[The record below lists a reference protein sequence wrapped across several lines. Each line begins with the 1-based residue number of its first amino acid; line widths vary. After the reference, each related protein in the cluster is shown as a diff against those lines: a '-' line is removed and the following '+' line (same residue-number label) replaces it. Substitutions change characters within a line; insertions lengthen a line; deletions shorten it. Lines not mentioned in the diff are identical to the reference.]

1 MGTKPIYSFVARSSP
16 RPWFRAFHMHLE
28 CPHADRCPGCPLIRL
43 AYPEQ
48 LSQKTTAV
56 VRALSAYPALAA
68 AEREPIRG
76 AENTSGYRV
85 RAKFVAEAGRLGL
98 FARGSHDVVDIPECP
113 VLTPRLR
120 DAANAIRRILPS
132 AASVSSVDLRDT
144 DEGVLVTLAGTLRGA
159 EAEGAVARVAREVP
173 ALLTIAT
180 GERKTG
186 AARVLPAAPR
196 VVHGPSEAR
205 HHLAPG
211 EPYHYAS
218 PGAFTQL
225 HPGQAAR
232 AYALVA
238 ERIESALGTLAGAR
252 VLELYA
258 GSGALALRLAA
269 RGATVTAVESHT
281 PAVRLTE
288 RAAREQ
294 RLPLTALGG
303 DAGSVLGELAAAGE
317 RFDAIVVNP
326 PRRGLSP
333 DVRRLL
339 GSLAPRVLVYVSCEP
354 VTFAR
359 DADDLSRQGLA
370 LATVAP
376 FDMIPLSE
384 SVETLAAFAP
394 RAAPPPR
401 VVFANETLLA
411 VAKSPHEPTTPQG
424 EHGHSLLSRVR
435 TLPGAANAVPV
446 HRLDLGT
453 SGVCLF
459 ASAPEHVPELA
470 RALASGTKEYVAL
483 VRGIARKKGRITRA
497 LKEGGAE
504 RESRTRY
511 VRRSVVGGHS
521 LVVVS
526 PEEGRTHQVRRHLA
540 GIGLPVLGDERY
552 GDRSSNVHFEHAHG
566 LDRSFLHL
574 EAVTLVIA
582 GEERTLRDEL
592 APDLSAVLSSA
603 GSRR

>member
-1 MGTKPIYSFVARSSP
+1 
-16 RPWFRAFHMHLE
+16 MHLE

-43 AYPEQ
+43 TYPEQ
-48 LSQKTTAV
+48 LSEKTKAV
-56 VRALSAYPALAA
+56 VRALSAYPALDAA
-68 AEREPIRG
+68 KREPIRG
-76 AENTSGYRV
+76 AETRSGYRV
-85 RAKFVAEAGRLGL
+85 RAKLVAGHGRLGL
-98 FARGSHDVVDIPECP
+98 FARGTHDVVDIPDCP

-120 DAANAIRRILPS
+120 EAASAIRRVLPD
-132 AASVSSVDLRDT
+132 ARNVSSIDLRDT
-144 DEGVLVTLAGTLRGA
+144 DDGVLVTLGGMLDAA
-159 EAEGAVARVAREVP
+159 ESERAVARVRREVP
-173 ALLTIAT
+173 ELLTVAT
-180 GERKTG
+180 GERKKG
-186 AARVLPAAPR
+186 AARVLPTAPR
-196 VVHGPSEAR
+196 IAHGPSEAR
-205 HHLAPG
+205 HHLAKG

-225 HPGQAAR
+225 HAEQAAR
-232 AYALVA
+232 AYAFVA
-238 ERIESALGTLAGAR
+238 ERLESALGALSGRR

-269 RGATVTAVESHT
+269 KGAVVTAVESHA

-294 RLPLTALGG
+294 RLSLTPLAG
-303 DAGSVLGELAAAGE
+303 DAGAVLGELAAGGE

-339 GSLAPRVLVYVSCEP
+339 GSLEPRALVYVSCEP
-354 VTFAR
+354 VTLAR
-359 DADDLSRQGLA
+359 DADDLARQGLG

-384 SVETLAAFAP
+384 SVETLATFAP
-394 RAAPPPR
+394 AAAPPPR
-401 VVFANETLLA
+401 VLFENETLVA
-411 VAKSPHEPTTPQG
+411 VSKSPHEPTTPQG

-459 ASAPEHVPELA
+459 ARAPEHVAELA
-470 RALASGTKEYVAL
+470 RSLAEGTKEYVAL

-497 LKEGGAE
+497 LREGGVD

-511 VRRSVVGGHS
+511 VRRSVIGGHS

-526 PEEGRTHQVRRHLA
+526 PEEGRTHQVRRHVA

-552 GDRSSNVHFEHAHG
+552 GDRASNVHFEHAHG

-574 EAVTLVIA
+574 EALTLAVGGA
-582 GEERTLRDEL
+582 QQTLRDEL
-592 APDLSAVLSSA
+592 APDLAAVLSSL
-603 GSRR
+603 GKRH